1 MVSVSKTMVPLTKEK
16 AAALLAGAPEKMAS
30 LLSGSLIRPWPTER
44 NRSLWELLLAPE
56 VFRLKS
62 FADGAAATAVA
73 RRATEAKNFIL
84 GGR

>member
-1 MVSVSKTMVPLTKEK
+1 MMVPLTKEK
-16 AAALLAGAPEKMAS
+16 AAARLAGAPEKMAS

-56 VFRLKS
+56 VFKLKS

-73 RRATEAKNFIL
+73 RRATVAKNFIL
-84 GGR
+84 DGR